1 MNLVLVRHGETDWN
15 KLGKFQGQ
23 NEICLNALG
32 MAQAAET
39 ARAVVAEYKHSAV
52 YTSPLRRTMQVA
64 EEISRIGGK
73 PVVGIEDLQEL
84 NLGDLEGAS
93 GEEIR
98 VNWPGVLT
106 AWREDPAGV
115 SMPNGESLVELQER
129 AWNALI
135 EMEEAH
141 TEEDNLIIVSHNF
154 VIRVLVCQVLGLH
167 LANFH
172 RTTLSLGSISV
183 VESDQQ
189 GHRLLSYNSTSHL
202 SPENR

>member
-15 KLGKFQGQ
+15 KLGRFQGQ

-64 EEISRIGGK
+64 EQISQTGGK
-73 PVVGIEDLQEL
+73 PIVGVQGFQEL
-84 NLGDLEGAS
+84 NLGDLEGVT

-98 VNWPGVLT
+98 ANWPGVLAT
-106 AWREDPAGV
+106 WRDDPAGV

-129 AWNALI
+129 AWNALM
-135 EMEEAH
+135 ELEEAH
-141 TEEDNLIIVSHNF
+141 PEEDNLIIVSHNF
-154 VIRVLVCQVLGLH
+154 AIRALICKALGLS

-183 VESDQQ
+183 VESDQH
-189 GHRLLSYNSTSHL
+189 GRRLLSYNSTSHL